1 MIKAI
6 QTGNMSDII
15 QLFEI
20 CAIENYGERYS
31 IKLYVNRF
39 ISYISLFIMMKHYKG
54 MSGSYCVSTIF
65 I

>member
-1 MIKAI
+1 
-6 QTGNMSDII
+6 MSDII